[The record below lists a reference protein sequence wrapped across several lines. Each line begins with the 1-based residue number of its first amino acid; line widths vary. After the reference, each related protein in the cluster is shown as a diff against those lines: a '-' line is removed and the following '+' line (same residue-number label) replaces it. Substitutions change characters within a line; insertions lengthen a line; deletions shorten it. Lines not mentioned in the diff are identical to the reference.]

1 MGELTRNHPRIAS
14 GKTGT
19 DNAFVTGTAPVGLS
33 TEEGKITHELAEW
46 DANGNLVSRG
56 VRISVNQELDAGD
69 PDGHPDVIPT
79 ERIVKNYVDIFRT
92 PAISQKILTRANRWY
107 NGSSTNS
114 TQQRNTSPPINPT
127 SNAEGEYRS
136 ENTWWLVEEA
146 TDTTSTGTRA
156 AVGEKFL
163 IDDLQLKSTNSYVKL
178 STTIHTDTNSSNVAP
193 GFLLQK
199 STDGGLN
206 WSAVTIA
213 AAYGSTVNHRIEA
226 TFVGVHGRGDRGM
239 CSNSYS
245 FIDMNPGTTTPQYR
259 ILISLHP
266 EYYVYL
272 NRDYNLDSGGSGI
285 GSNDTDR
292 NSLFRAT
299 SIFTA
304 EEIIR

>member
-19 DNAFVTGTAPVGLS
+19 DNAFVTGTPGSNNEVA
-33 TEEGKITHELAEW
+33 KW
-46 DANGNLVSRG
+46 DANGDLVTTG
-56 VRISVNQELDAGD
+56 VSVDT
-69 PDGHPDVIPT
+69 DGTLSGNSDFSIPT
-79 ERIVKNYVDIFRT
+79 EKAVKSYVDIFRA

-107 NGSSTNS
+107 NGTSTNE
-114 TQQRNTSPPINPT
+114 TQQTNTSSPINP
-127 SNAEGEYRS
+127 SSDAEGVYRS

-146 TDTTSTGTRA
+146 TNSTSRFASGGATRA
-156 AVGEKFL
+156 TVGEKFL
-163 IDDLQLKSTNSYVKL
+163 IDDLTLKSTNSYVKL
-178 STTIHTDTNSSNVAP
+178 STTIHTDTDSGDIVP

-199 STDGGLN
+199 STDDGLN

-213 AAYGSTVNHRIEA
+213 AEHADPDDRIEA
-226 TFVGVHGRGDRGM
+226 TFVGLKDRGRRGM

-259 ILISLHP
+259 ILISVHRD
-266 EYYVYL
+266 YFVYL
-272 NRDYNLDSGGSGI
+272 NRDGSLDGANSGTGSD
-285 GSNDTDR
+285 SVDR
-292 NSLFRAT
+292 ESLFRAT